1 MKRNIYL
8 CLLQKKQMEKLTTRK
23 QYDDVKAR
31 VEQLIAE
38 ATQKGMLEP
47 DMDNA
52 YTQEIALLSQ
62 QMSDYED
69 EYLNI
74 LPLRQKSPL
83 IASIEDYFY
92 AHGMKQKDG
101 AKLLGVNESQFSL
114 IMSGRRRI
122 SMSFAKRLR
131 SKMGIDAGLI
141 IDYA

>member
-1 MKRNIYL
+1 MA
-8 CLLQKKQMEKLTTRK
+8 KLTTRK

-52 YTQEIALLSQ
+52 YTQEIAELSK
-62 QMSDYED
+62 QMAAYED

-92 AHGMKQKDG
+92 THGLKQKDG

-131 SKMGIDAGLI
+131 SKMGIDANLI
-141 IDYA
+141 LDYA

>member
-1 MKRNIYL
+1 
-8 CLLQKKQMEKLTTRK
+8 MEKLTTRK
-23 QYDDVKAR
+23 QYDETKAR

-52 YTQEIALLSQ
+52 YTKEIALLSQ
-62 QMSDYED
+62 LMAAYED

-74 LPLRQKSPL
+74 LPQRQKSPL
-83 IASIEDYFY
+83 IASIEDNFY

-101 AKLLGVNESQFSL
+101 AKLLGVNESQFSQ

-122 SMSFAKRLR
+122 SMSLAKRLH
-131 SKMGIDAGLI
+131 SKMGIDANLI
-141 IDYA
+141 LDYA

>member
-1 MKRNIYL
+1 
-8 CLLQKKQMEKLTTRK
+8 MEKLTTHK

-31 VEQLIAE
+31 VAQLIAE

-122 SMSFAKRLR
+122 SMSFAKRFR

>member
-1 MKRNIYL
+1 
-8 CLLQKKQMEKLTTRK
+8 MEKLTTRK
-23 QYDDVKAR
+23 QYDDTKAR

-38 ATQKGMLEP
+38 ATEKGLLEP

-52 YTQEIALLSQ
+52 YTQEIALLSKL
-62 QMSDYED
+62 MADYED

-74 LPLRQKSPL
+74 LLLRQKSPL
-83 IASIEDYFY
+83 ITTIEEYFY

-101 AKLLGVNESQFSL
+101 ARMLGVNESQFSQ

-131 SKMGIDAGLI
+131 SKMGIDADLI
-141 IDYA
+141 LEYA

>member
-1 MKRNIYL
+1 MKEDRN
-8 CLLQKKQMEKLTTRK
+8 MAKLTTRK
-23 QYDDVKAR
+23 QYDEVKAR

-47 DMDNA
+47 DMDND

-62 QMSDYED
+62 QMADYED

-92 AHGMKQKDG
+92 AHGLKQKDG

-122 SMSFAKRLR
+122 SMSFAKRLH
-131 SKMGIDAGLI
+131 SKMGIDAKLI
-141 IDYA
+141 LDYA